1 MAGKPT
7 EPIDVTGAMVT
18 EPVPL
23 GDWLVIAPTAWCLA
37 MAALLLMIRK
47 DVARQIPVAIAG
59 LVVLLLFDAGLL
71 MRVVEGGTIN
81 MTMGRWLPPFGI
93 TFTVDLLGAAF
104 TLATGIVAL
113 AAGVY
118 ALVDID
124 RREMRYGF
132 WSFVFLM
139 VGGVSGAFLT
149 GDVFNLYVWF
159 EVLLI
164 ASFGLII
171 LGSDTAQVDGA
182 TKDTF
187 LNLVATTLFLIG
199 TAFLYGI
206 TGTLNMADMAAKIP
220 IAAIEGAAPVVTIA
234 CLYLLAFGMKAAAFP
249 MNFWLP
255 ASYHTPH
262 IIVSALFAG
271 LLTKVG
277 LYALLRTLVMMMP
290 AARDAL
296 GTVIAIVAVLTMV
309 TGALGALA
317 QPDLRR
323 MLGYLVISGI
333 GIMLAGLA
341 LASPLGLAGAIFYA
355 LHSIVVMTAL
365 YMLAGIGGRLSGSF
379 SLHAMGGLY
388 RASAPVAA
396 IALVLFFAV
405 AGLPPF
411 TGFWPKAA
419 LVRASLEVDA
429 WWLAAAILLNGFIV
443 TIAVG
448 RAFALAWWRPAAEP
462 ATAGAAMPPDP
473 ERPPRHRED
482 AEGLETAAG
491 RHALAPAA
499 PPGTTGEASGTT
511 AGTRETVGVRETAGA
526 AGVANATDGR
536 LVLPLVALAALVV
549 VFGLLPE
556 RLFTL
561 ALLAADGLLD
571 PLPYL
576 ESVFPVGEGVDVVP
590 PDDVFPLDGVVPPD
604 DVVPPDGGLAP
615 GAGAE
620 RGGAER

>member
-1 MAGKPT
+1 MAGKPS
-7 EPIDVTGAMVT
+7 EPVDIAGAMVV
-18 EPVPL
+18 EPTPL
-23 GDWLVIAPTAWCLA
+23 GDWLVVAPVAWCLA
-37 MAALLLMIRK
+37 VAALLLMIRK
-47 DVARQIPVAIAG
+47 DVARQVPIAVAG
-59 LVVLLLFDAGLL
+59 LLVLLALDVGLL
-71 MRVVEGGTIN
+71 MRVLDVGTLT

-93 TFTVDLLGAAF
+93 AFTVDLLSAVF
-104 TLATGIVAL
+104 VLTTGVVAL

-124 RREMRYGF
+124 AREMRYGF
-132 WSFVFLM
+132 WSFLFLM

-149 GDVFNLYVWF
+149 GDIFNLYVWF

-171 LGSDTAQVDGA
+171 LGSDTAQIDGA
-182 TKDTF
+182 TKYTF

-206 TGTLNMADMAAKIP
+206 TGTLNMADMAAKLP
-220 IAAIEGAAPVVTIA
+220 VAAIESAAPVMTVG

-249 MNFWLP
+249 VNFWLP

-290 AARDAL
+290 VARDHL
-296 GTVIAIVAVLTMV
+296 GTVIAVVAALTML

-317 QPDLRR
+317 QSDLRKT
-323 MLGYLVISGI
+323 MGYLVISGI

-341 LASPLGLAGAIFYA
+341 IASPLGLAGTIFYA

-365 YMLAGIGGRLSGSF
+365 YMAAGIGGRLAGGF
-379 SLHAMGGLY
+379 SLNTIGGLY
-388 RASAPVAA
+388 RASAPLAA
-396 IALVLFFAV
+396 LVLVLFFAV

-419 LVRASLEVDA
+419 LVRASLEIDA
-429 WWLAAAILLNGFIV
+429 WWLAAAILLNGFVV

-448 RAFALAWWRPAAEP
+448 RAFALAWWRPAATQALPPEP
-462 ATAGAAMPPDP
+462 EQPPHPKDDAGQMDHGA
-473 ERPPRHRED
+473 
-482 AEGLETAAG
+482 
-491 RHALAPAA
+491 HALAAA
-499 PPGTTGEASGTT
+499 PA
-511 AGTRETVGVRETAGA
+511 TVAEPPAI
-526 AGVANATDGR
+526 DGR
-536 LVLPLVALAALVV
+536 LIGPLFALTALVV
-549 VFGLLPE
+549 VVGLFPE
-556 RLFTL
+556 PLFAL
-561 ALLAADGLLD
+561 ATRAAEGLLD

-576 ESVFPVGEGVDVVP
+576 ESVFP
-590 PDDVFPLDGVVPPD
+590 PD
-604 DVVPPDGGLAP
+604 LAP
-615 GAGAE
+615 AAGEAVGTRE
-620 RGGAER
+620 APR